1 MINVHNVGLYP
12 ATMLSQETLEL
23 RDNLKGVFD
32 FRHLMHGTGSK
43 KHVYEL
49 FIKLS
54 IYTYIYLYIP
64 INLTKMA
71 DHILKIS
78 RPGVFDFRCINWKTP
93 IIVFMKKCPMKR
105 RRYKRSHWIPMFI
118 GTPCIIISSPLFL
131 FNNTLS
137 PKTQNSIQWK
147 FKHYI
152 LVKAKATSSIIRN
165 IC

>member
-64 INLTKMA
+64 IYTYKPYKNGRPHFENLKT
-71 DHILKIS
+71 
-78 RPGVFDFRCINWKTP
+78 RC
-93 IIVFMKKCPMKR
+93 F
-105 RRYKRSHWIPMFI
+105 
-118 GTPCIIISSPLFL
+118 
-131 FNNTLS
+131 
-137 PKTQNSIQWK
+137 
-147 FKHYI
+147 
-152 LVKAKATSSIIRN
+152 
-165 IC
+165 